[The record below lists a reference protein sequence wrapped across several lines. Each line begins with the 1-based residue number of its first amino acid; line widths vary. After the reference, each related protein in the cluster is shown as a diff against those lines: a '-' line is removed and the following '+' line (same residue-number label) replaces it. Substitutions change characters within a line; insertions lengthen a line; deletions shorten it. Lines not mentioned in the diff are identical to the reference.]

1 MNNNSITPA
10 PWELSDMSLGV
21 DDGVCFHIGRSDT
34 GEMIAELHGE
44 RKDYKHIER
53 NAELVRAAPELLE
66 LLEDVSG
73 YLSGIADILADEI
86 GVKKVKSYAVYYAEK
101 VNQLKRKIGA

>member
-1 MNNNSITPA
+1 MNSSITPP

-53 NAELVRAAPELLE
+53 NAELVRAAPEMLD
-66 LLEDVSG
+66 LLEDVIV
-73 YLSGIADILADEI
+73 YLSSVAEFSEKSAVISQAEYFAD
-86 GVKKVKSYAVYYAEK
+86 KFRQTK
-101 VNQLKRKIGA
+101 NKIEG

>member
-1 MNNNSITPA
+1 MDYIDGITPP

-21 DDGVCFHIGRSDT
+21 ENGVCFHIGRSDT
-34 GEMIAELHGE
+34 GEMIAEIFGE

-66 LLEDVSG
+66 QLAEVIG
-73 YLSGIADILADEI
+73 FLSGIATAIPA
-86 GVKKVKSYAVYYAEK
+86 VKSEADYHADK
-101 VNQLKRKIGA
+101 FNQLRRKIGA